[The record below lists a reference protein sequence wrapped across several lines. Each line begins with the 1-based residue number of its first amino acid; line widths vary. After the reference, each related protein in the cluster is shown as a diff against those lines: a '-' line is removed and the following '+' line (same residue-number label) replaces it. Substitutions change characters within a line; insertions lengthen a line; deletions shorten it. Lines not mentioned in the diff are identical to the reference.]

1 MKKVINIMLG
11 VLKYLLL
18 LVAFSASLFI
28 VLKMNQRLGKP
39 ITDSINIFIPYGI
52 LLLLYILNFS
62 LDRRAILDNLFY
74 NLTSC
79 LVFST
84 NLVVF
89 YRAVFDY
96 NMLFNGIQKMGVNFN
111 YFNDYLSFNR
121 IMLYGLIIA
130 DIIFMFIPNMK
141 KKNTINLE
149 LKDNK
154 EVKGSKKEDL
164 EVL

>member
-28 VLKMNQRLGKP
+28 VLKMNQRLGKS

-154 EVKGSKKEDL
+154 EVKESKKEDL